1 MNKLIVV
8 AAGALAAV
16 AVSVAL
22 NSTGVVNASPDVS
35 GKTFAEAQPILQQA
49 GYTAVVSNTI
59 GDQLSQSDCT
69 VVRQQDL
76 TPVPFGTK
84 KYKLTQNS
92 VLLTLRCLPTAH

>member
-8 AAGALAAV
+8 AAGALAAI
-16 AVSVAL
+16 AVFVTL
-22 NSTGVVNASPDVS
+22 NSTGVANASPDVS

-49 GYTAVVSNTI
+49 GFTPVVSNTI
-59 GDQLSQSDCT
+59 GDQLSQGDCT
-69 VVRQQDL
+69 VVRQQDS